1 MQKKFL
7 VLSSILIVLGL
18 VGLTCI
24 QLLWLRNS
32 INAKEQSF
40 DLAVFEALDEIS
52 LNLKYEGY
60 KPLLNDF
67 LRSQLNK
74 NIDSAAMDTINHI
87 MVPSNDSTVQVFKK
101 DGSFDTTL
109 VMNQVD
115 NGSIKG
121 IEYAEQILSDLKSS
135 AAPVSAEETGLP
147 VDEDVK
153 ALMEQMRKEQAEFL
167 QHIYRELISVQP
179 ITELIDTGK
188 LEENISNALKNR
200 GICTPFQYGISEL
213 SENNFVLASPKA
225 SLRDLFVSN
234 FKINLLQRTFL
245 DTKKNLVLF
254 FPQKKEFL
262 LNTMIWQIS
271 SSAFFLILVI
281 VAFFLAIQI
290 IFRQKYLSD
299 MKTDFINNMT
309 HELKTPIATISLAG
323 EMLKD
328 KSIGGNDT
336 NRERYAKIII
346 EENKRLSNHVE
357 SVLQIA
363 RLEKGEIQL
372 NKSTVDIHQVINN
385 LLNNFQLQVNEKGG
399 KILKKFKATDSLV
412 EIDEMHFSNVIS
424 NLLDNAL
431 KYNDKIPNIE
441 ITTQNEDGRLNITIK
456 DNGVG
461 LSKDDQKKVF
471 EKFYRVQKGNLHDTK
486 GFGLGLSYVKTIVEK
501 HGGSIFV
508 ESKLKEGT
516 SFIINIPKK

>member
-7 VLSSILIVLGL
+7 ILSSILIVLGL
-18 VGLTCI
+18 VGLTGI

-67 LRSQLNK
+67 LRSQLGNSV
-74 NIDSAAMDTINHI
+74 DSSTTDTSNHI
-87 MVPSNDSTVQVFKK
+87 MIPSNDSTMQVFKK
-101 DGSFDTTL
+101 DGTFDTTL
-109 VMNQVD
+109 IIESEEKNP
-115 NGSIKG
+115 NKG
-121 IEYAEQILSDLKSS
+121 MEYAEQVLSDLKSK
-135 AAPVSAEETGLP
+135 AAVPDEEMGLP

-153 ALMEQMRKEQAEFL
+153 ALVDQMKKEQSEFL
-167 QHIYRELISVQP
+167 QQIYRELISVQP
-179 ITELIDTGK
+179 ITELIDTGQ
-188 LEENISNALKNR
+188 LEENISTALKNR

-213 SENNFVLASPKA
+213 TENNFVLASPKA

-254 FPQKKEFL
+254 FPHKKEFL
-262 LNTMIWQIS
+262 LNSMIWQIS

-290 IFRQKYLSD
+290 IFKQKYLSD

-309 HELKTPIATISLAG
+309 HELKTPIATISLAS

-372 NKSTVDIHQVINN
+372 NKTTVDIHKLIIN
-385 LLNNFQLQVNEKGG
+385 LLNNFELQVNETGG
-399 KILKKFKATDSLV
+399 EIMKKFKATDSMV
-412 EIDEMHFSNVIS
+412 EIDEMHFTNVIS
-424 NLLDNAL
+424 NLFDNAL
-431 KYNDKIPNIE
+431 KYNDKTPFIE
-441 ITTQNEDGRLNITIK
+441 INTENEIGRFKISIK

-516 SFIINIPKK
+516 TFIINIPKK